1 MKAKIDKLKKKFGV
15 GQNEELHQKEKV
27 ISEDYGFSQTT
38 FEFFDKDNKRIG
50 VLNTSE
56 RVKKEQFAD
65 IKAFLSTIVSDK
77 KLANTNSC
85 VIIKLTNQF
94 PLLDNNEIDATIYN
108 GTVKDFNYD
117 YRNFKPLKWQ
127 EVEI

>member
-56 RVKKEQFAD
+56 KTKKEQFID
-65 IKAFLSTIVSDK
+65 IKAFLDMIVSDK

-117 YRNFKPLKWQ
+117 YRNSKPLKWQ

>member
-15 GQNEELHQKEKV
+15 GQNAKSHSKEKV
-27 ISEDYGFSQTT
+27 VSEDYGFSQTT
-38 FEFFDKDNKRIG
+38 FEFFDKDNKCIG

-117 YRNFKPLKWQ
+117 YRNSKPLKWQ

>member
-117 YRNFKPLKWQ
+117 YRNSKPLKWQ